1 MYRVFIWICTEKC
14 VAYNRIAVILCWHVV
29 DPQMLQLRDIHARL
43 TILYE
48 VTQRTH
54 QYLVRGDSVLLDLM
68 STRLFRS

>member
-1 MYRVFIWICTEKC
+1 
-14 VAYNRIAVILCWHVV
+14 
-29 DPQMLQLRDIHARL
+29 MLQLRDIHARL

>member
-1 MYRVFIWICTEKC
+1 MP
-14 VAYNRIAVILCWHVV
+14 RIRISVHSWALCLYLCMCLV
-29 DPQMLQLRDIHARL
+29 QMLQLRDIHARL